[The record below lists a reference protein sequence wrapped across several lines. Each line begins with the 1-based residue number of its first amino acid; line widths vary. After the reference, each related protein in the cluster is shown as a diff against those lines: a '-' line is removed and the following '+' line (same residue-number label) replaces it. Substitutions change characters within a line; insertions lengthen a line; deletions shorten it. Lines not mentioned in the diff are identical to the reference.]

1 MYTAAR
7 SYRNGSTPTVLLVH
21 GAFSDTSIWAGVIS
35 RLLAAGLDVV
45 APANPLRGLT
55 TDAAYL
61 ASVTVEIDG
70 PVLLVGHAY
79 GGAVISVA
87 GATAA
92 TVVGLVYVA
101 GHALDEGE
109 SAIDIDRRFP
119 SPQFGP
125 SLRPTTFAGGGATL
139 SVELTIRQ
147 DAFAAVFAAN
157 LPPRL
162 AAVLA
167 VTQRPIAAAALEA
180 PCPAAAWK
188 TRPSWYAIATADQ
201 VLHPEAQ
208 RFMAH
213 RAGAQTIEVD
223 ASHAITLTQPLAIA
237 DLIQRAATG

>member
-1 MYTAAR
+1 MNTDAR

-21 GAFSDTSIWAGVIS
+21 GAFCDASIWAGVTS
-35 RLLAAGLDVV
+35 LLLAVGLDVT

-61 ASVTVEIDG
+61 ASVAAEIDG

-79 GGAVISVA
+79 GGAVISIA

-92 TVVGLVYVA
+92 NVIGLVYIA

-109 SAIDIDRRFP
+109 SAVDIDRRFP
-119 SPQFGP
+119 APQFGP
-125 SLRPTTFAGGGATL
+125 SLQPATFVGGVATL
-139 SVELTIRQ
+139 GVELTIRQ
-147 DAFAAVFAAN
+147 DAFAAVFAAD
-157 LPPRL
+157 LSPQL

-167 VTQRPIAAAALEA
+167 VTQRPIVAAALDE

-188 TRPSWYAIATADQ
+188 VRPTWYAIATADQ

-223 ASHAITLTQPLAIA
+223 ASHAIALTQPPAMA
-237 DLIQRAATG
+237 DLIQRAATD